1 MVEMIH
7 VAEDQTGLTT
17 LVLVYIYYIF
27 EQLLLFM
34 IQTYILEKTIHLS
47 PN

>member
-7 VAEDQTGLTT
+7 VAEDQIGLTT
-17 LVLVYIYYIF
+17 LVLVYMYYIF